1 MNNEWPW
8 VVKGYAMTLV
18 EMFVILGS
26 ALGAV
31 AAGVFVL
38 GQSPRSHAKT
48 PEDAAGEFSFLFHGI
63 DLQHASPEAL
73 STLGKNDRDIDW
85 QDLIQGLGARFPGLP
100 DASRLQ
106 TVDTLNLRAVRAD
119 DGAVLHLDREGDVTR
134 VTVVEEV
141 ASEAPSTHKIKSL
154 EAELDILRL
163 SANGAPY
170 PIWLTD
176 ASFNVYWSNDAYQD
190 LSDAIRAPGSDGSQ
204 PVFDF
209 TPSDLTG
216 NTAVRVPIRM
226 KQDNATQWY
235 SVTAKQ
241 AGTSTVFHAVDI
253 NAVIQAEV
261 AQRNFVQTLAKTFAQ
276 LSIGLAIFDRNSQLA
291 LFNPALVDLTSLP
304 AEFLSARPDMLSFF
318 DRLRDNR
325 VMPEP
330 KNYGSWR
337 QEISEMINAA
347 SLGSYQETWTLD
359 TGHTYRV
366 SGRPHPDGAVA
377 FLIEDITAEISLTRN
392 FRAELEL
399 GQSLMDTFDEALVVF
414 SSAGVLTFCNAA
426 YREMWKLDPDNSFA
440 DVTIVDS
447 LQAWQQQCAPNPAW
461 GDIRDYVM
469 KLGERATWDA
479 TVQHGSKGAIDV
491 QVSPIASGA
500 TVIRFT
506 EMAGHAVSA
515 EQSAT

>member
-1 MNNEWPW
+1 MTMLDML
-8 VVKGYAMTLV
+8 VV
-18 EMFVILGS
+18 LGS
-26 ALGAV
+26 AMCAI
-31 AAGVFVL
+31 AAGLALLARVPA
-38 GQSPRSHAKT
+38 SRSTDTA
-48 PEDAAGEFSFLFHGI
+48 PVSEGMSFLFHGV
-63 DLQHASPEAL
+63 DLQHASPEAR
-73 STLGKNDRDIDW
+73 SVIDTEVRDTDW
-85 QDLIQGLGARFPGLP
+85 HSLTSGLGARFPGLP
-100 DASRLQ
+100 DARNLGA
-106 TVDTLNLRAVRAD
+106 VEKLNLPAARPD
-119 DGAVLHLDREGDVTR
+119 DTAVLQLERENNVTR
-134 VTVVEEV
+134 VTIAEQHGADVSSVHRLK
-141 ASEAPSTHKIKSL
+141 TL
-154 EAELDILRL
+154 ETELDILRL
-163 SANGAPY
+163 GAMAAPY

-176 ASFNVYWSNDAYQD
+176 TSLKTVWSNGAYQA
-190 LSDAIRAPGSDGSQ
+190 LSDAVLGDTADTEEGAV
-204 PVFDF
+204 VFDF
-209 TPSDLTG
+209 TPKDLTG
-216 NTAVRVPIRM
+216 NTSVRVPVRM
-226 KQDNATQWY
+226 PQNSSTQWFN
-235 SVTAKQ
+235 VTATRS
-241 AGTSTVFHAVDI
+241 GTLTVFHAVDI

-304 AEFLSARPDMLSFF
+304 AEFLSGRPDMLSFF

-337 QEISEMINAA
+337 QEILDMINAA

-399 GQSLMDTFDEALVVF
+399 GQSLMDTFEDALVVF

-440 DVTIVDS
+440 DVTVVDS
-447 LQAWQQQCAPNPAW
+447 LQAWQQSCAPDPAW
-461 GDIRDYVM
+461 GDIRDFVM
-469 KLGERATWDA
+469 KLGERAAWDA
-479 TVQHGSKGAIDV
+479 LVQHDQKGTLHV
-491 QVSPIASGA
+491 QVSPIVSGA

-506 EMAGHAVSA
+506 EQALHSTPSPTK
-515 EQSAT
+515 QPAT